1 MNTNHLS
8 LIPDMPEEESFVRL
22 EPQKAE
28 SGHITLSD
36 IAERLRLLHDQMK
49 RKTDVGS
56 VEDVTPFPLHGEPDL
71 KGYLDDLARAL
82 LAEYEARRTS
92 QNQLVEHF
100 DRLEELLLKTTK
112 EKSLASDSERK
123 ILVKETAEQV
133 VARLKPEFVEQT
145 NRIISE
151 YQKENQEISRQ
162 LRENVSTSRFSAQ
175 LLSLQKQITNI
186 EASLGKYEQN
196 SENYSSRNTEQSVK
210 TMPQNKPASLTDLPL
225 SDKQENQT
233 VRTFDKP
240 VIRRLA
246 DGKTGETVA
255 ERRQYSPEL
264 QRQNADS
271 LPKKNVEKLPNNKI
285 SQNTSKISAQ
295 TAASVPDERASAQL
309 AKKPVAKLKRKK
321 LFGPAMGLFLMAQLM
336 GRSHNIK

>member
-8 LIPDMPEEESFVRL
+8 LIPDMPEEESFVQL
-22 EPQKAE
+22 KPQNAD
-28 SGHITLSD
+28 SQHITLSD
-36 IAERLRLLHDQMK
+36 IAERLRLVHDQMK
-49 RKTDVGS
+49 RETDVRP
-56 VEDVTPFPLHGEPDL
+56 VEDVTPFPLHEEQDL

-82 LAEYEARRTS
+82 IAEYEARRTS
-92 QNQLVEHF
+92 QNQLIAHF
-100 DRLEELLLKTTK
+100 DWLEELLLKTNE
-112 EKSLASDSERK
+112 EKGSVSDSERQV
-123 ILVKETAEQV
+123 LVKETAEQIV
-133 VARLKPEFVEQT
+133 VKLKPEFAEQT
-145 NRIISE
+145 NRIIAE
-151 YQKENQEISRQ
+151 NHKENQEFSRQ
-162 LRENVSTSRFSAQ
+162 LRENLASSRFSAQ

-186 EASLGKYEQN
+186 EACLGKYEQN
-196 SENYSSRNTEQSVK
+196 SENHSSRNTGQSGT
-210 TMPQNKPASLTDLPL
+210 TMPQNKQASLTDLPL
-225 SDKQENQT
+225 RDKQEKQT

-255 ERRQYSPEL
+255 ERRQYPPEL

-271 LPKKNVEKLPNNKI
+271 LPKKNVEKLPDNKI

-295 TAASVPDERASAQL
+295 TAASVPHERASAEL